1 MKRFILSALVT
12 TSTLLGVSLPTN
24 ASPYYVT
31 CTRDYGSSVNLRRGP
46 SRSTSVVASI
56 PAGNYV
62 NLRSWVWGE
71 GGFRWYNVQ
80 SYGLVGWMRE
90 DYICP

>member
-1 MKRFILSALVT
+1 MKRIILAALIGATSLISSVQSA
-12 TSTLLGVSLPTN
+12 N
-24 ASPYYVT
+24 ANPYYVT

-46 SRSTSVVASI
+46 TRAASVVASI

-71 GGFRWYNVQ
+71 GGYRWYNVQ